1 MEAKRLSQSIVPGRN
16 LCGSRKC
23 RLSILDAA
31 LMDAEIVVRI
41 FNKPI
46 PRRAIPRRRLVLAF
60 GLRALRRLC
69 FDRLRGLWL
78 RLVIFGGKI
87 DRRYFRQGLL
97 LLRLRAERFR
107 DTDGLDRKSTRL
119 NSSHV
124 ASSYAVFCLKK
135 KK

>member
-46 PRRAIPRRRLVLAF
+46 PRRAIPRRLVLAF

-69 FDRLRGLWL
+69 FDRLHGLWL

-107 DTDGLDRKSTRL
+107 DPDALRS
-119 NSSHV
+119 
-124 ASSYAVFCLKK
+124 LKR
-135 KK
+135 